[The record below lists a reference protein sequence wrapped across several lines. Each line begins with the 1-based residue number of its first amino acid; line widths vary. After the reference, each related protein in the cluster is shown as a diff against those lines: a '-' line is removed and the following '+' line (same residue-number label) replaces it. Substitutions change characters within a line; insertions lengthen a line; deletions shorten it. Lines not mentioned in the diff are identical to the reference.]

1 LTFNKKNE
9 WAKWSI
15 INNILKKK
23 GSEKPDFW
31 ITNRKKLLGIA

>member
-1 LTFNKKNE
+1 MD
-9 WAKWSI
+9 KWSI

-31 ITNRKKLLGIA
+31 LMNRKKLLRIA